1 MSTSQLPTGTPESRA
16 GVRDHLANERTY
28 LANLRTAIALV
39 SFGITINRFSLFLLE
54 KQLLNRAQLTLLDH
68 AESLGIVMVFAGM
81 ALLLWGGIHFE
92 IISKQIDTGTFRPSK
107 RAIAVITTVVLIL
120 SAVSLYWL
128 FQR

>member
-1 MSTSQLPTGTPESRA
+1 MSEPAAGPTQRRG

-54 KQLLNRAQLTLLDH
+54 KQLLSRSQLTLLEH
-68 AESLGIVMVFAGM
+68 AEDLGIVMVFAGM
-81 ALLLWGGIHFE
+81 ALLLWGAVHFA
-92 IISKQIDTGTFRPSK
+92 IISNQIDTGTFRPSK
-107 RAIAVITTVVLIL
+107 RAIGVITLVVLVL
-120 SAVSLYWL
+120 SSVSLFWL

>member
-1 MSTSQLPTGTPESRA
+1 MSQLPTGTPQSRG

-54 KQLLNRAQLTLLDH
+54 KQLLSRAQFILLDH

-81 ALLLWGGIHFE
+81 ALLMWGAVHFA
-92 IISKQIDTGTFRPSK
+92 IISNQIDTGTFRPSK
-107 RAIAVITTVVLIL
+107 RAIGVITILVLAL
-120 SAVSLYWL
+120 SAISLYWL